1 MGLRE
6 SIAGFLQNTQKDFVK
21 LDDGEAAFGPGP
33 SILLYQV
40 TLGVTDEEIQDMVE
54 DAAPIAHR
62 KGCRLCRVTDDLMD
76 MSLEEALNKVTSGKV
91 QLSANEMTTTAPIPV
106 LLFSGFQ
113 NDEMLNVHTVLSN
126 EIYEETAGQSLAAC
140 AKAVPNA
147 MQKSCRQVLE
157 EISGDH
163 QMSMQKEGN

>member
-1 MGLRE
+1 
-6 SIAGFLQNTQKDFVK
+6 
-21 LDDGEAAFGPGP
+21 
-33 SILLYQV
+33 
-40 TLGVTDEEIQDMVE
+40 
-54 DAAPIAHR
+54 
-62 KGCRLCRVTDDLMD
+62 MD